1 MILLGHSMGGILSAE
16 VALLAP
22 YSAASREL
30 FRHRI
35 LGTISFD
42 TPFLGMHPGV
52 VVSGIGSL
60 FRPAAD
66 PPGMQSPQSNGGNTP
81 SRPMASAAA
90 PPSSQAGDYF
100 DLESTDADGAVSPF
114 ASTQN
119 DPNYNPPFPNDVR
132 TPIRTGWDNAMHF
145 ITKHSDGLTRA
156 TTSYVTSHLEFGG
169 CLADYKGLRT
179 RYARL
184 RALEDVDELGQ
195 DRDEGDKLKRRV
207 RFVNYYTASTGR
219 GKMHEP
225 ARRHSEQRGR
235 SPRPIEIEM
244 RDMSLSNR
252 LSTSTARSMS
262 RSPRISIEEHRDGQV
277 LPHPRQDADEAI
289 ANTIAH
295 QDDPWSEE
303 NAGMN
308 NIDPSPINDNASQE
322 TREETTQRTPS
333 LPETNSPHPH
343 NKTLSRSATDTARGL
358 SSLPPIP
365 PIPTTPPPFDPTP
378 YTDKDTRK
386 LAEKEH
392 ARRLKT
398 HQRALQDRTNALNDR
413 RKLLEKRAKKA
424 RQERDKQAKAA
435 EKRVRATAKERLRV
449 AKALLK
455 RGVSDSR
462 ALPSSPSVSTAGNE
476 KMKEKEKERED
487 DDDDKGNDNRKPRSS
502 RDGKREKHVLVKP
515 APKPPRDRRFCVLP
529 PRDGDGERDPCWVRV
544 YMEGVDE
551 VGAHCGL
558 FFAGGAQYERLVGD
572 VGERVAE
579 WVREGDSVRVVRE
592 LWEGE
597 RKGGDDEGV
606 GVREAWIDTRFL

>member
-1 MILLGHSMGGILSAE
+1 VILLGHSMGGILSAE

-66 PPGMQSPQSNGGNTP
+66 PPKMQSPQSNGGNTP
-81 SRPMASAAA
+81 SRPTASAAA
-90 PPSSQAGDYF
+90 PPSSQTGDYF
-100 DLESTDADGAVSPF
+100 ELESTDADGAVSPF
-114 ASTQN
+114 ASTPN
-119 DPNYNPPFPNDVR
+119 DPNYNPPFQNDVR

-184 RALEDVDELGQ
+184 RALEDVGELGQ
-195 DRDEGDKLKRRV
+195 DRDEGDKLKQRV

-235 SPRPIEIEM
+235 SPRPMEIEM
-244 RDMSLSNR
+244 HDMSLSNR
-252 LSTSTARSMS
+252 LSTSTARSVS
-262 RSPRISIEEHRDGQV
+262 RSPEISVEEHRDGQV
-277 LPHPRQDADEAI
+277 LPHPLQDPDKAI
-289 ANTIAH
+289 TDITTH
-295 QDDPWSEE
+295 QDDAWSEQNE
-303 NAGMN
+303 GMN
-308 NIDPSPINDNASQE
+308 DIDPSPINDRASQE
-322 TREETTQRTPS
+322 TQYETTQATPS
-333 LPETNSPHPH
+333 LLETTPPQPH
-343 NKTLSRSATDTARGL
+343 NKPPSPSPRDPSHSPPPDL

-392 ARRLKT
+392 ARQLKT
-398 HQRALQDRTNALNDR
+398 HQRALQDRANALQDR
-413 RKLLEKRAKKA
+413 RKLLEKWAKKA

-435 EKRVRATAKERLRV
+435 EKQVRAAAKQRLRDE
-449 AKALLK
+449 KALLK
-455 RGVSDSR
+455 RGASDSK
-462 ALPSSPSVSTAGNE
+462 ASPSSRCMSTMPENE
-476 KMKEKEKERED
+476 KMNEEEKNNENA
-487 DDDDKGNDNRKPRSS
+487 NDNNRKPRSS
-502 RDGKREKHVLVKP
+502 RDGNREKHVLVKP
-515 APKPPRDRRFCVLP
+515 PPKPRPDRRFCVLP

-579 WVREGDSVRVVRE
+579 WVREGESVRVVRE

-597 RKGGDDEGV
+597 KDGGGD
-606 GVREAWIDTRFL
+606 VRGRA